1 MKAIWLRQ
9 PYPTLIEIGAKQW
22 ETRGGPP
29 NGPMRPDGVRGMPG
43 LAIEPGERIAV
54 CAGAKAPTICQVGAY
69 DVMPHASDGHVAWGG
84 TALHPGDWYTYE
96 RPNPPGRVDEI
107 AVLPLGRVV
116 CTAVVAEALP
126 IVAET
131 GEHDDEIYL
140 TTNGFLYRQTV
151 TGDPWV
157 ASNVQQ
163 TDISDQ
169 LPYGDW
175 RPGRWAWR
183 LTDAEP
189 VQSRP
194 APEVTRGNRQGVCEI
209 KETW

>member
-1 MKAIWLRQ
+1 MMDANRIKHIALQMIDPSGGAWVAQVAGIAIATASSFVMPVKHFL
-9 PYPTLIEIGAKQW
+9 LIIGAL
-22 ETRGGPP
+22 
-29 NGPMRPDGVRGMPG
+29 V
-43 LAIEPGERIAV
+43 
-54 CAGAKAPTICQVGAY
+54 
-69 DVMPHASDGHVAWGG
+69 
-84 TALHPGDWYTYE
+84 
-96 RPNPPGRVDEI
+96 
-107 AVLPLGRVV
+107 
-116 CTAVVAEALP
+116 